1 MRAFA
6 SVLMLILERIVAV
19 IAPVFLIIAVG
30 YGYARRNRPDL
41 KTFNHV
47 SLHVLGPL
55 LVFTSLAGEDFQF
68 EGNVAFVAAGVTVI
82 LVSGLVAWPI
92 ARLAGVSPRTF
103 VPPMMF
109 NNCGN
114 MGLPLAVLAF
124 GRSGLAA
131 MVLMVVASTLLQ
143 FTLGSRIV
151 SRHAEWKALATSPMI
166 IASAL
171 GLLFAA
177 FSWKVPEAVMPGLK
191 MLGDATLPMMLFA
204 LGARL
209 IDLSKRGWQLGV
221 LGAVVSPLSGFAGA
235 YLAQLVLHI
244 PADQFAQLM
253 LFASLPPAVLNYLLA
268 ERYGQEP
275 ERVASLVLI
284 GNAFAIVFVPL
295 GLTLGLHPL

>member
-1 MRAFA
+1 
-6 SVLMLILERIVAV
+6 MLVLERILSV
-19 IAPVFLIIAVG
+19 IGPVFLIVAIG
-30 YGYARRNRPDL
+30 YGYGLRNRPDL

-55 LVFTSLAGEDFQF
+55 LVFTSLAGEDFRLQ
-68 EGNVAFVAAGVTVI
+68 GNLAFVAGGVAVI
-82 LVSGLVAWPI
+82 LVSGLVAWPVALA
-92 ARLAGVSPRTF
+92 ARVSPRTF
-103 VPPMMF
+103 VPSMMF

-124 GRSGLAA
+124 GRPGLAA
-131 MVLMVVASTLLQ
+131 MVLMLVASTLLQ

-166 IASAL
+166 IASVL
-171 GLLFAA
+171 GLLFSALA
-177 FSWKVPEAVMPGLK
+177 WKLPPALMIGLK

-209 IDLSKRGWQLGV
+209 TDLSRRGWQLGV
-221 LGAVVSPLSGFAGA
+221 LGAVICPVAGFAGA
-235 YLAQLVLHI
+235 YLAQVLFHF
-244 PADQFAQLM
+244 PAEQFAQLM
-253 LFASLPPAVLNYLLA
+253 LFASLPPAALNSLLA
-268 ERYGQEP
+268 ERYNQEP

-295 GLTLGLHPL
+295 GLTLGLHPV

>member
-1 MRAFA
+1 
-6 SVLMLILERIVAV
+6 VLVVERIVSV
-19 IAPVFLIIAVG
+19 IGPVFLIIAIG
-30 YGYARRNRPDL
+30 YFYGRRNRPDL
-41 KTFNHV
+41 KSFNHV

-55 LVFTSLAGEDFQF
+55 LVFTSLAGEDFRL
-68 EGNVAFVAAGVTVI
+68 EGNIPFVAGGVAVI
-82 LVSGLVAWPI
+82 LLSGLLAWPI

-124 GRSGLAA
+124 GRPGLAA
-131 MVLMVVASTLLQ
+131 MVLLLVASTLLQ

-166 IASAL
+166 VASVL
-171 GLLFAA
+171 GLIFSAFA
-177 FSWKVPEAVMPGLK
+177 WKVPAALMVGLK
-191 MLGDATLPMMLFA
+191 LLGDATLPMMLFA

-221 LGAVVSPLSGFAGA
+221 LGAAVCPVAGMAAA
-235 YLAQLVLHI
+235 YLAQIVLRL
-244 PADQFAQLM
+244 PAEQFAQLM

-268 ERYGQEP
+268 ERYQQEP

-295 GLTLGLHPL
+295 GLTLGLRPI

>member
-1 MRAFA
+1 
-6 SVLMLILERIVAV
+6 MLILERIVAV
-19 IAPVFLIIAVG
+19 IGPVFLIIAIG
-30 YGYARRNRPDL
+30 YGYGRRNRPEL
-41 KTFNHV
+41 KAFNHV

-55 LVFTSLAGEDFQF
+55 LVFTSLAGEDFQLK
-68 EGNVAFVAAGVTVI
+68 GNAAFVAGGLAVM
-82 LVSGLVAWPI
+82 LVSGLIAWPI
-92 ARLAGVSPRTF
+92 ARMARVSPRTF

-124 GRSGLAA
+124 GRPGLAA
-131 MVLMVVASTLLQ
+131 MVLMLVASTLLQ

-151 SRHAEWKALATSPMI
+151 SRHAEWRALATSPMI
-166 IASAL
+166 IASVL
-171 GLLFAA
+171 GLVFSGFA
-177 FSWKVPEAVMPGLK
+177 WKVPAALMTGLK

-204 LGARL
+204 LGVRL

-221 LGAVVSPLSGFAGA
+221 LGAVVCPVSGFAGA
-235 YLAQLVLHI
+235 YLAQVLFHY
-244 PADQFAQLM
+244 PSDQFAQLM

-268 ERYGQEP
+268 ERYNQEP

-295 GLTLGLHPL
+295 GLTLGLHPV

>member
-1 MRAFA
+1 
-6 SVLMLILERIVAV
+6 MLILERIVSV
-19 IAPVFLIIAVG
+19 IAPVFLIIAI
-30 YGYARRNRPDL
+30 GYAYGRRNRPDL
-41 KTFNHV
+41 KAFNHV

-55 LVFTSLAGEDFQF
+55 LVFTSLGGEDFQLK
-68 EGNVAFVAAGVTVI
+68 GNIAFIAAGVIVV
-82 LVSGLVAWPI
+82 LVSGLIAWPI
-92 ARLAGVSPRTF
+92 ARLARVSPRTF

-124 GRSGLAA
+124 GRPGLAA
-131 MVLMVVASTLLQ
+131 MVLMLVASTLLQ

-151 SRHAEWKALATSPMI
+151 SKHADWKALATSPMI

-171 GLLFAA
+171 GLLFSVL
-177 FSWKVPEAVMPGLK
+177 SWKVPAALMPGLK

-209 IDLSKRGWQLGV
+209 IDLSSRGWQLGV
-221 LGAVVSPLSGFAGA
+221 LGAVVCPIAGFAGA
-235 YLAQLVLHI
+235 YLAQLVLRL

-253 LFASLPPAVLNYLLA
+253 LFASLPPAALNYLLA
-268 ERYGQEP
+268 ERYSQEP

-284 GNAFAIVFVPL
+284 GNAFAIVFVPV

>member
-1 MRAFA
+1 
-6 SVLMLILERIVAV
+6 MLALERILSV
-19 IAPVFLIIAVG
+19 IGPAFLIIAIG
-30 YGYARRNRPDL
+30 YGYGRRNQPDL
-41 KTFNHV
+41 RSFNHV

-55 LVFTSLAGEDFQF
+55 LVFTSLAGEDFQL
-68 EGNVAFVAAGVTVI
+68 EGNVAFVAGGVAVI
-82 LVSGLVAWPI
+82 LVSGLIAWPI
-92 ARLAGVSPRTF
+92 ARLAHVSPRTF

-124 GRSGLAA
+124 GRPGLAA
-131 MVLMVVASTLLQ
+131 MVLLLVASTLLQ

-171 GLLFAA
+171 GLVFSVFA
-177 FSWKVPEAVMPGLK
+177 WKVPVALMIGLK

-204 LGARL
+204 LGVRL
-209 IDLSKRGWQLGV
+209 IDLSRRGWQLGV
-221 LGAVVSPLSGFAGA
+221 LGAVVCPAAGIAGA
-235 YLAQLVLHI
+235 YLAQFLLRL
-244 PADQFAQLM
+244 PPEQFAQLM
-253 LFASLPPAVLNYLLA
+253 LFASLPPAALNYLLA
-268 ERYGQEP
+268 ERYQQEP

-295 GLTLGLHPL
+295 GLTLGLHPI

>member
-1 MRAFA
+1 
-6 SVLMLILERIVAV
+6 MLILERIVSV
-19 IAPVFLIIAVG
+19 IAPVFLIIAIG

-41 KTFNHV
+41 RTFNHV

-55 LVFTSLAGEDFQF
+55 LVFTSLAGEEFQLR
-68 EGNVAFVAAGVTVI
+68 GNVAFVAAGVVVI
-82 LVSGLVAWPI
+82 LVSGLIAWPI
-92 ARLAGVSPRTF
+92 SRLARVSPRTF

-124 GRSGLAA
+124 GRPGLAA

-151 SRHAEWKALATSPMI
+151 SRHAEWRALATSPMI
-166 IASAL
+166 ITSAL

-177 FSWKVPEAVMPGLK
+177 FSWKVPAALMPGLK

-209 IDLSKRGWQLGV
+209 IDLSTRGWQLGV
-221 LGAVVSPLSGFAGA
+221 LGAVVCPLAGLAAA
-235 YLAQLVLHI
+235 YLAQIALSL
-244 PADQFAQLM
+244 PAEEFAQLM
-253 LFASLPPAVLNYLLA
+253 LFASLPPAALNYLLA
-268 ERYGQEP
+268 ERYNQEP

-295 GLTLGLHPL
+295 GLTLGLHPV

>member
-1 MRAFA
+1 
-6 SVLMLILERIVAV
+6 MLILERIVSV
-19 IAPVFLIIAVG
+19 IAPVFLIIAIG
-30 YGYARRNRPDL
+30 YGYGRRNRPDL
-41 KTFNHV
+41 KAFNHV

-55 LVFTSLAGEDFQF
+55 LVFTSLAGEDFRL
-68 EGNVAFVAAGVTVI
+68 EGNAVFVAAGV
-82 LVSGLVAWPI
+82 LVVLASGLIAWPI
-92 ARLAGVSPRTF
+92 ARLARVSPRTF

-124 GRSGLAA
+124 GRPGLAA
-131 MVLMVVASTLLQ
+131 MVLLLVASTLLQ

-151 SRHAEWKALATSPMI
+151 SKHADWKALVTSPMI
-166 IASAL
+166 IASVL
-171 GLLFAA
+171 GLA
-177 FSWKVPEAVMPGLK
+177 FSALALKVPAALMPGLK

-209 IDLSKRGWQLGV
+209 IDLSSRGWQLGV
-221 LGAVVSPLSGFAGA
+221 LGAVVCPLARFAGA
-235 YLAQLVLHI
+235 YLAQLALHL

-253 LFASLPPAVLNYLLA
+253 LFASLPPAALNYLLA
-268 ERYGQEP
+268 ERYNQEP

-295 GLTLGLHPL
+295 ALTLGLHPL

>member
-1 MRAFA
+1 M
-6 SVLMLILERIVAV
+6 LERIVSV
-19 IAPVFLIIAVG
+19 IAPVFLIIAIG
-30 YGYARRNRPDL
+30 YGYGRRNKPDL

-55 LVFTSLAGEDFQF
+55 LVFTSLAGEDFQLR
-68 EGNVAFVAAGVTVI
+68 GNVAFVAAGVIVI
-82 LVSGLVAWPI
+82 LASGLIAWPI
-92 ARLAGVSPRTF
+92 ARLARVSPRTF

-124 GRSGLAA
+124 GRPGLAA
-131 MVLMVVASTLLQ
+131 MVLMLVASTLLQ

-151 SRHAEWKALATSPMI
+151 SRHAEWRALATSPMI

-177 FSWKVPEAVMPGLK
+177 LSWNVPVALMPGLK

-209 IDLSKRGWQLGV
+209 IDLSSRGWQLGV
-221 LGAVVSPLSGFAGA
+221 LGAVVCPLAGFAGA
-235 YLAQLVLHI
+235 YLAQFALHL
-244 PADQFAQLM
+244 PEEQFAQLM
-253 LFASLPPAVLNYLLA
+253 LFASLPPAALNYLLA
-268 ERYGQEP
+268 ERYNQEP

-284 GNAFAIVFVPL
+284 GNALAIVFVPL
-295 GLTLGLHPL
+295 GLTLGLHPV

>member
-1 MRAFA
+1 
-6 SVLMLILERIVAV
+6 VLVLERIVAV
-19 IAPVFLIIAVG
+19 IGPVFLIIAIG
-30 YGYARRNRPDL
+30 YVYGRRNRSDL

-55 LVFTSLAGEDFQF
+55 LVFTSLAGEDFQLK
-68 EGNVAFVAAGVTVI
+68 GNAAFVAGGVMVM
-82 LVSGLVAWPI
+82 LVSGAIAWPI
-92 ARLAGVSPRTF
+92 ARMARVSPRTF

-124 GRSGLAA
+124 GRPGLAA
-131 MVLMVVASTLLQ
+131 MVLMLVASTLLQ
-143 FTLGSRIV
+143 FTLGTRIV

-166 IASAL
+166 IASVL
-171 GLLFAA
+171 GLA
-177 FSWKVPEAVMPGLK
+177 FSALAWKVPPALMTGLK

-204 LGARL
+204 LGVRL

-221 LGAVVSPLSGFAGA
+221 LGAAVCPVSGFAGA
-235 YLAQLVLHI
+235 YLAQVLFHYS
-244 PADQFAQLM
+244 PGQFAQLM

-268 ERYGQEP
+268 ERYEQEP
-275 ERVASLVLI
+275 DKVASLVLI

-295 GLTLGLHPL
+295 GLTLGMHPV